1 MRLSSQ
7 STAMSD
13 PEDTSAERIFA
24 SICSPSALDRHA
36 AATALSDLMEE
47 KHSTEHHR
55 RVGELISS
63 AEANERA
70 GGLAAIASLM
80 LIDGD
85 DLGPRL
91 STYGP
96 PLRTALLRSA
106 SDFSSRARR
115 ALSSASR
122 FAFACSSIF
131 R

>member
-13 PEDTSAERIFA
+13 PDDTSAERIFA

-63 AEANERA
+63 AYTHTCTQIPGCAQV
-70 GGLAAIASLM
+70 L
-80 LIDGD
+80 
-85 DLGPRL
+85 
-91 STYGP
+91 YQ
-96 PLRTALLRSA
+96 
-106 SDFSSRARR
+106 
-115 ALSSASR
+115 
-122 FAFACSSIF
+122 
-131 R
+131 